1 VAARPCLNLS
11 SAELLVRIRAEYLEA
26 AGIHTREGRR
36 ARASPNRPWRNPK
49 SGPRVWAGRIYFPD
63 LKTKSQSGEDT
74 PKLRSGTP

>member
-36 ARASPNRPWRNPK
+36 ARASPNRPW
-49 SGPRVWAGRIYFPD
+49 
-63 LKTKSQSGEDT
+63 TKSEIRPQRMGRTHLLPRPENEI
-74 PKLRSGTP
+74 PER